1 MIKSENAANICCCN
15 SIYLSLKRK
24 LPKRNFRKL
33 CLTLILFSIF
43 LYILHTNFTRT
54 QFHTHKVT
62 NEKSKLE
69 DLSKVRLVTKKDD
82 NKNTDDDYYEELL
95 NEFKVKEILYT
106 TSSESLS
113 KTNNRTNH
121 CDDTNIELGPL
132 KINKNISREYEDMDE
147 NVIKQIQEGGCHIPT
162 GCIREKVA
170 IIIPYK
176 DRESHLKKLLYHL
189 HPLLVLQHIEY
200 CIYVTE
206 QLDDGQFNKAMIMNA
221 GFEEALKQD
230 GYDCVIFHDVDM
242 LPEDSR
248 NLYTCKDSPVHL
260 SPAIDKF
267 EYKPDYGT
275 KFGGVI
281 GITPN
286 HYRRCNGHSNRFWG
300 WGGEDNDMEYRIA
313 FAGLN
318 ISSVPLEI
326 GRYQMITHKAS
337 VKFSHGQ
344 KEHIKLEKNAKS
356 RATTDG
362 LSDLSYRLHSCKK
375 EKFYTKFMIDIQR
388 VEIEKIL
395 AFINEKPVETFD
407 NKPAPCYWN
416 KFENKSLA
424 AKIEFKEPYQIES
437 LEEAKQRC
445 LKIGFPCMGFTK
457 MRYYGKDVY
466 ELRMGV
472 NPHNFVVSSQ
482 YPVLKKNNIT
492 GKMEKTFERRF
503 NYPPRTAW
511 LYTCPGD
518 MSALHAYKDKLLYKK
533 NFTNTYR
540 FEIHLKTLKKFKA
553 EIYYTDQIALEN
565 KEDVSTKERQ
575 RFLYSEGKLIDFN
588 SDTKHF
594 AFSSRPCIFP
604 EFPGSFMVTSKL
616 VDEHGQP
623 FYTWNWWYES
633 TSGSIQLDSEIRE
646 DFYKSRKEEKRKEL
660 IEQRSYLK
668 KAEKAEKIDKSV

>member
-1 MIKSENAANICCCN
+1 MIRSNKIKNTCCCN
-15 SIYLSLKRK
+15 SIFLSLKRN
-24 LPKRNFRKL
+24 LPKRNYRNICF
-33 CLTLILFSIF
+33 TLSLLSTF
-43 LYILHTNFTRT
+43 LYILHINFTGSQLYT
-54 QFHTHKVT
+54 DKIKK
-62 NEKSKLE
+62 EASKIDDISREIFL
-69 DLSKVRLVTKKDD
+69 TKYEE
-82 NKNTDDDYYEELL
+82 NKNNEDEYYEEVI
-95 NEFKVKEILYT
+95 NEFKVNEIQYT
-106 TSSESLS
+106 TSSENLF
-113 KTNNRTNH
+113 KTNNETIH
-121 CDDTNIELGPL
+121 CIDTKNTLGPL
-132 KINKNISREYEDMDE
+132 KTNKNISREYEDIDKKVTE
-147 NVIKQIQEGGCHIPT
+147 QIKEGGCHIPI

-189 HPLLVLQHIEY
+189 HPLLVLQQIQY

-248 NLYTCKDSPVHL
+248 NLYVCKDSPVHL

-267 EYKPDYGT
+267 QYKPDYGT

-286 HYRRCNGHSNRFWG
+286 HYRRSNGHSNRFWG

-337 VKFSHGQ
+337 FKFSHGQ

-356 RATTDG
+356 RAKSDG
-362 LSDLSYRLHSCKK
+362 LSDLSYKLHSCKK
-375 EKFYTKFMIDIQR
+375 EKYYTKFMIDIQR
-388 VEIEKIL
+388 VEITKVI

-437 LEEAKQRC
+437 LDEAKQKC
-445 LKIGFPCMGFTK
+445 LKIGFPCTGFTK
-457 MRYYGKDVY
+457 MRFYGKDVF

-482 YPVLKKNNIT
+482 YPILKKNKIT
-492 GKMEKTFERRF
+492 GKMDKTFERRF

-511 LYTCPGD
+511 LRTCPGD
-518 MSALHAYKDKLLYKK
+518 MSALHAYKDKLLYKQ

-588 SDTKHF
+588 SDTTHF
-594 AFSSRPCIFP
+594 AFSSRPCTFP
-604 EFPGSFMVTSKL
+604 EMPGSFMVTSKL
-616 VDEHGQP
+616 IDEHGQP
-623 FYTWNWWYES
+623 YYQWNWWYEA

-646 DFYKSRKEEKRKEL
+646 DFYKFRKEEKRKEL

-668 KAEKAEKIDKSV
+668 KAVNSDVVNKKV